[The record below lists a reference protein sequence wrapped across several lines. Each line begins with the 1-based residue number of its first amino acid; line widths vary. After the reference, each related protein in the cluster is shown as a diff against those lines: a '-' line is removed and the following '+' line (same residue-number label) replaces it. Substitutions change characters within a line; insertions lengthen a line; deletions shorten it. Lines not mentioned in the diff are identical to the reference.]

1 MVVAVT
7 APPLASS
14 RTNHKARLLL
24 SPVFGE
30 SIGLA
35 VPFVPVPALGL
46 AVPFVPVPALGLAVP
61 FVPVPVLPLFLLH

>member
-7 APPLASS
+7 APPLTNS
-14 RTNHKARLLL
+14 RANHKARLLL

-30 SIGLA
+30 SVGLA

-46 AVPFVPVPALGLAVP
+46 AVERDCSCAAPDAVSACGAEIADIEG
-61 FVPVPVLPLFLLH
+61 F